1 MLLRSKH
8 QLKDA
13 PVKFRSFKRSKVET
27 FKEVC
32 VKNPTTKQDETVS
45 LAVVQD
51 EYVLPHNLRASDF
64 SLEVQIRAG
73 VQLQQMPNYL
83 QPSSPEEYDVYEHL
97 YCWYH
102 RNLYPSNIYVSNQ
115 RTTQGKHQGQRQRIK
130 RDSVGDK

>member
-1 MLLRSKH
+1 MFLRVKH

-13 PVKFRSFKRSKVET
+13 PVKFRSFQRAKVET

-51 EYVLPHNLRASDF
+51 EYVLTHNLRASDF

-73 VQLQQMPNYL
+73 VQLQPMPNYL
-83 QPSSPEEYDVYEHL
+83 QPSSPEEYGRMMSDVASYL
-97 YCWYH
+97 SSQKSQA
-102 RNLYPSNIYVSNQ
+102 LQSSIVPPVSESISDP
-115 RTTQGKHQGQRQRIK
+115 TPKTE
-130 RDSVGDK
+130 